1 MHRGARII
9 YTHKLALIPCGMKA
23 GILRRGKV
31 ESCQAFVLEHDSCR
45 SSVTREDEDGLL
57 AGEFNGIPS
66 RREQPNQRPRT
77 YNRIQYSNRP
87 DPQENSRGRT
97 KLQETSSNQRRSPV
111 QQMHLKIRIDTT
123 IASTS
128 T

>member
-1 MHRGARII
+1 MLIH
-9 YTHKLALIPCGMKA
+9 TQLALVLMGKRQD
-23 GILRRGKV
+23 ILRREYV
-31 ESCQAFVLEHDSCR
+31 EGCQAFVLEHDSCR
-45 SSVTREDEDGLL
+45 SSVTREDEDSLL

-87 DPQENSRGRT
+87 DPQENRRGRT
-97 KLQETSSNQRRSPV
+97 TLQETSSNQRRSPV
-111 QQMHLKIRIDTT
+111 QPMHLKIRIDTT